1 MRQNVT
7 YLSYQEYTLKIE
19 EAVQCVMNEKTCI
32 KTSVTPNDSTEA
44 VKEHLAIDTP
54 VLFFAYKELGN
65 PVHFVFRWRTIIK
78 LSERK
83 AILNG
88 DIVFRGQDFLGNI
101 VIDLLNGKVLY
112 KDIFDKKQYS
122 LVLDN
127 RSAKEWKEIIDELNN
142 LKGKNE
148 QE

>member
-1 MRQNVT
+1 MGQNVT
-7 YLSYQEYTLKIE
+7 YLSYQEFTLKIE
-19 EAVQCVMNEKTCI
+19 EAVQCIMNEKKCV
-32 KTSVTPNDSTEA
+32 KSSVTPNVMTEA
-44 VKEHLAIDTP
+44 VKEYLAKDTP
-54 VLFFAYKELGN
+54 VLFFAYMALGN

-88 DIVFRGQDFLGNI
+88 DIVFRGKEFLGNI
-101 VIDLLNGKVLY
+101 VIDLLNKEVLY

-127 RSAKEWKEIIDELNN
+127 RSAKEWKEIINELNN
-142 LKGKNE
+142 IKGKNE

>member
-1 MRQNVT
+1 MT
-7 YLSYQEYTLKIE
+7 YLSCQEFTLKIE

-32 KTSVTPNDSTEA
+32 KSSVTPNVSTEA
-44 VKEHLAIDTP
+44 LNEFFKETP
-54 VLFFAYKELGN
+54 VLFFAYMALGN
-65 PVHFVFRWRTIIK
+65 PVHFVFRWRTIVK

-88 DIVFRGQDFLGNI
+88 DIIFRGKKFLGNI
-101 VIDLLNGKVLY
+101 VIDLLNKEVLY
-112 KDIFDKKQYS
+112 KDIFDKRQYS

-127 RSAKEWKEIIDELNN
+127 RSSKEWKEIIDELNN
-142 LKGKNE
+142 IKRKNE